1 MAASNGRM
9 VRFPENLVRVMG
21 RGASGVRGITLD
33 GSVLVGMEVAEPGV
47 DVLVVTENGYGKK
60 TAIDEYRVTNRG
72 GKGVKT
78 LNITDKIDLWILD
91 IMLGDVKKNKMSV
104 VATGI
109 LFGVIGVLIIPMI
122 AVIVKISNALS
133 QKHPRIYKYS
143 MIAFIGMLLAI
154 SLFCVVIK
162 HQMSFLVIVACLAIT
177 LCDTIKNR

>member
-1 MAASNGRM
+1 ML
-9 VRFPENLVRVMG
+9 E
-21 RGASGVRGITLD
+21 GIK
-33 GSVLVGMEVAEPGV
+33 EKQNECCC
-47 DVLVVTENGYGKK
+47 NWNFIWCY
-60 TAIDEYRVTNRG
+60 
-72 GKGVKT
+72 
-78 LNITDKIDLWILD
+78 
-91 IMLGDVKKNKMSV
+91 
-104 VATGI
+104 
-109 LFGVIGVLIIPMI
+109 GVLIIPMI

>member
-1 MAASNGRM
+1 
-9 VRFPENLVRVMG
+9 
-21 RGASGVRGITLD
+21 
-33 GSVLVGMEVAEPGV
+33 
-47 DVLVVTENGYGKK
+47 
-60 TAIDEYRVTNRG
+60 
-72 GKGVKT
+72 
-78 LNITDKIDLWILD
+78 
-91 IMLGDVKKNKMSV
+91 MLKELKKNKMSV

-109 LFGVIGVLIIPMI
+109 LFGVMGVLIIPMI
-122 AVIVKISNALS
+122 AVIVKIS

>member
-1 MAASNGRM
+1 
-9 VRFPENLVRVMG
+9 
-21 RGASGVRGITLD
+21 
-33 GSVLVGMEVAEPGV
+33 
-47 DVLVVTENGYGKK
+47 
-60 TAIDEYRVTNRG
+60 
-72 GKGVKT
+72 
-78 LNITDKIDLWILD
+78 
-91 IMLGDVKKNKMSV
+91 MLKELKKNKMSV

-109 LFGVIGVLIIPMI
+109 LFGVMGVLIIPMI

-143 MIAFIGMLLAI
+143 

>member
-1 MAASNGRM
+1 
-9 VRFPENLVRVMG
+9 
-21 RGASGVRGITLD
+21 
-33 GSVLVGMEVAEPGV
+33 
-47 DVLVVTENGYGKK
+47 
-60 TAIDEYRVTNRG
+60 
-72 GKGVKT
+72 
-78 LNITDKIDLWILD
+78 
-91 IMLGDVKKNKMSV
+91 MLKELKKNKMSVVMSV

-109 LFGVIGVLIIPMI
+109 LFGVMGVLIIPMI

-162 HQMSFLVIVACLAIT
+162 HQMSFLVIVACLVAGLAIA

>member
-1 MAASNGRM
+1 
-9 VRFPENLVRVMG
+9 
-21 RGASGVRGITLD
+21 
-33 GSVLVGMEVAEPGV
+33 
-47 DVLVVTENGYGKK
+47 
-60 TAIDEYRVTNRG
+60 
-72 GKGVKT
+72 
-78 LNITDKIDLWILD
+78 
-91 IMLGDVKKNKMSV
+91 MLKELKKNKMSV

-109 LFGVIGVLIIPMI
+109 LFGVMGVLIIPMI

-154 SLFCVVIK
+154 SVVIK

>member
-1 MAASNGRM
+1 
-9 VRFPENLVRVMG
+9 
-21 RGASGVRGITLD
+21 
-33 GSVLVGMEVAEPGV
+33 
-47 DVLVVTENGYGKK
+47 
-60 TAIDEYRVTNRG
+60 
-72 GKGVKT
+72 
-78 LNITDKIDLWILD
+78 
-91 IMLGDVKKNKMSV
+91 MLKELKKNKMSV

-109 LFGVIGVLIIPMI
+109 LFGVMGVLIIPMI

-143 MIAFIGMLLAI
+143 MIASLGMLLAI